1 MLARL
6 VARELSEPHGE
17 GALFPVLSCAR
28 QDARQSITYGRI
40 GAHVTNN
47 TPSCR
52 SHCPGGQS
60 TTPEGLLHI
69 SRPPGFA
76 RGGMAI
82 MNLRNE
88 RLPFALCLGLAL
100 IFLGVSGLTFGR
112 IAFVTVLLLVL
123 FFALHGGPP
132 K

>member
-1 MLARL
+1 
-6 VARELSEPHGE
+6 
-17 GALFPVLSCAR
+17 
-28 QDARQSITYGRI
+28 
-40 GAHVTNN
+40 
-47 TPSCR
+47 
-52 SHCPGGQS
+52 
-60 TTPEGLLHI
+60 
-69 SRPPGFA
+69 
-76 RGGMAI
+76 